1 MESGSLTARTA
12 AYRNICTGR
21 VGGRAWNK
29 NSDFLRQKRKKQNNN
44 NICRA
49 DSKDITTCSCSSSVP
64 STAWPVY
71 WEILAHTQYPSL
83 FRGEIWWNELVPLT
97 VAATLFSSHIASYS
111 LSYPL
116 ILCFCQFWIF
126 HLNLVSAGNTLRYD
140 GISPVSLTFF
150 FIWVCFPSQIGY
162 WNDIDKLV
170 LVQNENALS
179 NDSSVMENRTVVV
192 TTIMVTY
199 LRTDCLV
206 CCCSKM
212 KWWNLSPGVHGPQRE
227 SEACEVT

>member
-1 MESGSLTARTA
+1 MESGSLTAWTA
-12 AYRNICTGR
+12 AYRNICMGR
-21 VGGRAWNK
+21 VGGRPWNK

-83 FRGEIWWNELVPLT
+83 FRGEICWNELVPLT
-97 VAATLFSSHIASYS
+97 VAATVFSSHIASYS

-126 HLNLVSAGNTLRYD
+126 HLNLVSARNTLRYD

-150 FIWVCFPSQIGY
+150 FYLGLFSLSDWLLEWHRQTGSGPEWKCP
-162 WNDIDKLV
+162 
-170 LVQNENALS
+170 VQWQLCDGKPHCRRDDHHGN
-179 NDSSVMENRTVVV
+179 V
-192 TTIMVTY
+192 TSGR
-199 LRTDCLV
+199 LPRL
-206 CCCSKM
+206 
-212 KWWNLSPGVHGPQRE
+212 LLF
-227 SEACEVT
+227 